1 MTEFDQVRYRYPA
14 TDVLTLSFPGVA
26 LSVYTNDPRV
36 ASGLARY
43 FAPFR
48 SEVPLRDTLPLFALQ
63 GAPSFDP
70 DRLNDVIGRDPGRP
84 IKEAFYDVVG
94 GRIVV
99 NRRTGVVVYIAEPA
113 HAVIGDLVRHLHE
126 AANAV
131 SMVFA
136 KAMLRRGYV
145 MLHASA
151 ALGDEGGVAFAA
163 QSGAG
168 KSTMALA
175 LVEEGY
181 RFVTNDRL
189 LVRLHNGQVEMV
201 GVPKIPRVNPGTL
214 LRLPRLTSLL
224 PQEDRRRYEHMSP
237 DALWTAE
244 EKRDVE
250 VDQIFGPGTFRL
262 TGRLRIAYILAWRLG
277 EGGWG
282 VRPLDPAARRTVL
295 RRMIKRVGIQD
306 LQPPLPAAQEESLD
320 AIAGAIPISEV
331 TGPPD
336 VSALRAFIVGPR
348 RSQVAF
354 PSDRPGAVCP

>member
-1 MTEFDQVRYRYPA
+1 MTELDQVRTEYPA
-14 TDVLTLSFPGVA
+14 TNVLNLSFLGVA
-26 LSVYTNDPRV
+26 LSVRSNDPGV

-48 SEVPLRDTLPLFALQ
+48 SEEPLRDTLPIDVLQ
-63 GAPSFDP
+63 GTPIFDSH
-70 DRLNDVIGRDPGRP
+70 RLNDVLRQGPGRA
-84 IKEAFYDVVG
+84 IKEAFYDVAG

-99 NRRTGVVVYIAEPA
+99 KRRTGVAVYIAEPE
-113 HAVIGDLVRHLHE
+113 HAVVGDMVRNLNQ
-126 AANAV
+126 AANVV

-151 ALGDEGGVAFAA
+151 ALGEEGGVAFAA

-189 LVRLHNGQVEMV
+189 LVRSHNGQVEMV
-201 GVPKIPRVNPGTL
+201 GVPRIPRVNPGTL

-224 PQEDRRRYEHMSP
+224 PPEARRRYEHMSP
-237 DALWTAE
+237 DALWTTE

-250 VDQIFGPGTFRL
+250 VDRIFGPGTFQL
-262 TGRLRIAYILAWRLG
+262 TGRLRIMYILAWRLG
-277 EGGWG
+277 EARWG
-282 VRPLDPAARRTVL
+282 VRPLDPAACRAAL
-295 RRMIKRVGIQD
+295 RRMVKQVGVQD
-306 LQPPLPAAQEESLD
+306 LAPPLPTAQEAALE
-320 AIAGAIPISEV
+320 AIAGGLPASEV
-331 TGPPD
+331 TGQPD
-336 VSALRAFIVGPR
+336 VSALRAFILGPHR
-348 RSQVAF
+348 WRAASL
-354 PSDRPGAVCP
+354 